1 MMLDNA
7 FASSGR
13 IGSTMLT
20 VIGKE
25 TGLGREER
33 GVCRNATL
41 LVWGTPTAAGRFE
54 IPRDISDHAPTMRSF
69 THRTAFFNFS
79 VNDALPQAKT
89 HQRASSTTRHVSVC
103 VVSSSMLLP
112 RCCPSWCNGHATALA
127 HMPCMR
133 AHHLNSRTP

>member
-1 MMLDNA
+1 MMSDNA

-25 TGLGREER
+25 AGLGREER

-41 LVWGTPTAAGRFE
+41 LLWGTPTAAGRFE

-69 THRTAFFNFS
+69 DLVALFSFSFND
-79 VNDALPQAKT
+79 VLWIAIMYP
-89 HQRASSTTRHVSVC
+89 
-103 VVSSSMLLP
+103 
-112 RCCPSWCNGHATALA
+112 
-127 HMPCMR
+127 
-133 AHHLNSRTP
+133 